1 MTGASGGVDPQVR
14 PAWRWDVALS
24 FAGAQRGYVE
34 QVAQVLKARGVHCF
48 YDADEQIE
56 LWGKYLA
63 EELSAIYAEQ
73 TATVVVFVSAEY
85 AARDWTRLERRA
97 ALTRAV
103 QERRE
108 YVLPARFDDTPL
120 PGLLADMVTVD
131 LRTRTPQQFA
141 AMIVGKLAALGIAA
155 PTTSADV
162 GSPARD
168 AGGERP
174 AEGTPAGEANL
185 RLSVRS
191 AGDKGAYGF
200 GKGLR
205 QAKILRVVVVSPGDV
220 QMERDALY
228 GIAAEINRA
237 TAADRG
243 IRLELA
249 RWETDAYPGF
259 HLEGP
264 QGLIDPILRIADS
277 DVVIGIFWK
286 RFGTPTFEAG
296 SGTEHEIQI
305 AYEAWQRSG
314 APQIMVY
321 FNERPSAPGSSAE
334 ADQWARVLRFKET
347 FSKEGLW
354 WTYKGRAQFEKLV
367 RNHLSQFVRDHFPI
381 QTDTADEGTLTDDA
395 EYPSPAQAPNTA
407 PAHEKNPVIRAV
419 HALERQEN
427 ATRSSGQPVWS
438 RAEME
443 PRLKLQYV
451 MAEIE
456 RYDLTESDKLRRKNE
471 AFDRFMDEVWK
482 P

>member
-1 MTGASGGVDPQVR
+1 
-14 PAWRWDVALS
+14 LS

-34 QVAQVLKARGVHCF
+34 QVAQVLKARGVRCF

-63 EELSAIYAEQ
+63 EELAAIYAEQ
-73 TATVVVFVSAEY
+73 AAVVVVFVSAEY
-85 AARDWTRLERRA
+85 AARGWTRIERRA
-97 ALTRAV
+97 ALAWAV
-103 QERRE
+103 RERRE

-120 PGLLADMVTVD
+120 PGLLSNMVPVD

-141 AMIVGKLAALGIAA
+141 AIIVGKLAAVGIAA

-162 GSPARD
+162 SSPGGD

-174 AEGTPAGEANL
+174 AEGIGPRWPGMH
-185 RLSVRS
+185 S
-191 AGDKGAYGF
+191 AEDEGPYGSS
-200 GKGLR
+200 KGLR

-220 QMERDALY
+220 QGERDALD
-228 GIAAEINRA
+228 GIAAEINRGV
-237 TAADRG
+237 AADRG
-243 IRLELA
+243 VRLELA

-286 RFGTPTFEAG
+286 RFGTPTLDAG
-296 SGTEHEIQI
+296 SGTEHEIRI
-305 AYEAWQRSG
+305 AYEAWKRS
-314 APQIMVY
+314 AVPQIMVY
-321 FNERPSAPGSSAE
+321 FNERPAAPRSSAE
-334 ADQWARVLRFKET
+334 AGQWARVLRFKET
-347 FSKEGLW
+347 FAKEGLW
-354 WTYKGRAQFEKLV
+354 WTYKGRTQFEKLV
-367 RNHLSQFVRDHFPI
+367 RNHLSRFVRDHFPI
-381 QTDTADEGTLTDDA
+381 QVDTPEQGAYADDA
-395 EYPSPAQAPNTA
+395 EYPPPAQAPNTA
-407 PAHEKNPVIRAV
+407 PAREENPVIWAV

-427 ATRSSGQPVWS
+427 VARSYSQPVWS

-443 PRLKLQYV
+443 PSLKLQYV

-456 RYDLTESDKLRRKNE
+456 RYGLTESDELRYKNE
-471 AFDRFMDEVWK
+471 AFHRFMDEVWK